1 MDTTCKEHTGCLADI
16 KNLKDSDDRQWETID
31 AIRNRLNLVLGGV
44 CVSCVLLVV
53 NILIQRNG
61 G

>member
-1 MDTTCKEHTGCLADI
+1 MNTDTCKEHTGCLCDI
-16 KNLKDSDDRQWETID
+16 QNLKISDDRQWEAID

-53 NILIQRNG
+53 NILIQRQS
-61 G
+61 